1 MSSEKKVVSSFNI
14 AIIAI
19 FTALVAVATIIFS
32 IYVPATRGF
41 FNVGESMVYLSA
53 ILFGPYVGAFAGGV
67 GSMMADLY
75 LGYPLYA
82 PATLIIK
89 ACEGYIVGIMLKRSN
104 LFDSVIRW
112 KQLTVAI
119 GIISGL
125 LLGLVGTNYYSG
137 EVELYFGSVM
147 IVQNIPG
154 FFWII
159 LSFLLAGM
167 IIFIGLKSEPKI
179 GWTIISMFSGG
190 IVMVLG
196 YYLYQ
201 QFLIGPL
208 FNIEVIAIADI
219 PNDRGQMI
227 IGTSIAIP
235 ISKVIKQSL
244 PSLFH
249 E

>member
-1 MSSEKKVVSSFNI
+1 MSSEKEGVSSFNI

-32 IYVPATRGF
+32 IYVPATRGY

-89 ACEGYIVGIMLKRSN
+89 ACEGFIVGTILKRN
-104 LFDSVIRW
+104 NFFDSATRW
-112 KQLTVAI
+112 KQLTITI
-119 GIISGL
+119 GIFSGL
-125 LLGLVGTNYYSG
+125 ILGLIGTNYYSG
-137 EVELYFGSVM
+137 EVELYIGSIM
-147 IVQNIPG
+147 FVQNIPS

-159 LSFLLAGM
+159 LDHLLIGA
-167 IIFIGLKSEPKI
+167 IIIIGLKSEPKI

-190 IVMVLG
+190 IVMILG
-196 YYLYQ
+196 YFLYQ

-208 FNIEVIAIADI
+208 FNIEVIAIAEI
-219 PNDRGQMI
+219 PINIGQMI
-227 IGTSIAIP
+227 IGATIALP
-235 ISKVIKQSL
+235 ISRIIKQSL
-244 PSLFH
+244 PSIFH